1 MICMHLLEFQREF
14 GCLCSLFDSLCVFEH
29 EVGLGSLRVSVFFGN
44 VCICERV
51 CVCVCVA
58 QFSSGK
64 RSRGIMTTFSMTT
77 HAPQELAS
85 PVVLLQPHSIF
96 FRTFYVF

>member
-51 CVCVCVA
+51 CVCVCV
-58 QFSSGK
+58 
-64 RSRGIMTTFSMTT
+64 
-77 HAPQELAS
+77 
-85 PVVLLQPHSIF
+85 
-96 FRTFYVF
+96 